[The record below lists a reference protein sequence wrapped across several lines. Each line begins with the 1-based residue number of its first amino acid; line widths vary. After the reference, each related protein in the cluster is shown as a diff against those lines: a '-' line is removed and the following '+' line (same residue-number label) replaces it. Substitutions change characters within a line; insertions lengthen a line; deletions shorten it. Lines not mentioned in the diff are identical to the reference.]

1 LIRSELETCRNI
13 LKRMS
18 ADAGQAIGEQLVE
31 VSAGELI
38 VESLGGLRQPE
49 RVTVALDADVE
60 EAHVVVPLVGLAQ
73 AVRGIIQN
81 ALAASAN
88 VQNVRVTAD
97 RLDGRLRL
105 RVRDEGVGMPPGI
118 LARVGDPFFTTK
130 EPGRGTGL
138 GVFLARAVVERL
150 GGKLTIDSISGR
162 GTTVTILLPL
172 APR

>member
-1 LIRSELETCRNI
+1 
-13 LKRMS
+13 
-18 ADAGQAIGEQLVE
+18 
-31 VSAGELI
+31 
-38 VESLGGLRQPE
+38 
-49 RVTVALDADVE
+49 
-60 EAHVVVPLVGLAQ
+60 
-73 AVRGIIQN
+73 
-81 ALAASAN
+81 
-88 VQNVRVTAD
+88 
-97 RLDGRLRL
+97 
-105 RVRDEGVGMPPGI
+105 MPPGI